1 MNVNEKGTL
10 GLIKVLEAITIA
22 GWYAY
27 PAFDDHSPVDI
38 LIMSKA
44 GKVLRLQV
52 KYRTRMT
59 RVDVERY
66 ELAAKSIVNGK
77 VVPIDRT
84 LIDGWAV
91 YMADRNEVKFVPIS
105 ALESKK
111 SINMNPETMYD
122 AIDNWPVSRVV

>member
-10 GLIKVLEAITIA
+10 GLIKVLESVTML
-22 GWYAY
+22 GWYAF

-38 LIMSKA
+38 LIMSKT
-44 GKVLRLQV
+44 GKVLRLQI
-52 KYRTRMT
+52 KYRTRMS
-59 RVDVERY
+59 RVEVERY

-77 VVPIDRT
+77 LVPIDRS

-105 ALESKK
+105 AMENKSSMNLNPDTEYP
-111 SINMNPETMYD
+111 SIND
-122 AIDNWPVSRVV
+122 W